1 MDLIATRPL
10 TYGTRRLKAGD
21 PFTASRTNGRVLV
34 AINKAKLAT
43 EKDAAPE
50 EKASAA
56 PARRRSP
63 KRKDG

>member
-10 TYGTRRLKAGD
+10 VYGTRRLKAGD

-43 EKDAAPE
+43 ETDAAPE
-50 EKASAA
+50 EKAPA
-56 PARRRSP
+56 PTTRRRSS
-63 KRKDG
+63 KRKE